1 MSLIVVKVYQVELDS
16 FQHFII
22 IIFSFF
28 WPSRY
33 LNWDVEGKTLL
44 PLTQESVG
52 NSAVIPVGRYRSLAA
67 AAKTSRSSYLD
78 LCTVSL
84 KISERNCSP
93 GQGESS
99 GMLLIF
105 VVLNYVSQTWSDISL
120 CS

>member
-1 MSLIVVKVYQVELDS
+1 MLEQLYVSHCCKIES
-16 FQHFII
+16 GRIGFI
-22 IIFSFF
+22 SAFF
-28 WPSRY
+28 FVWPSRY

-52 NSAVIPVGRYRSLAA
+52 NSAVIPVGRYSSLAA

-78 LCTVSL
+78 LCIVSL
-84 KISERNCSP
+84 KISERSCSP

-105 VVLNYVSQTWSDISL
+105 LILTM
-120 CS
+120 